1 MYKIINPDTKAIIA
15 EHAELADNVFSRMKG
30 LLFRDSLDTSAALII
45 KPASSLHTFF
55 MRFSIDII
63 FLDKQGKILKLS
75 RNVPPSKF
83 VLSVFGAKCAVEF
96 PTGTIDKFS
105 LSIGGQLSI
114 IK

>member
-1 MYKIINPDTKAIIA
+1 MYKIINPDTKVIIA
-15 EHAELADNVFSRMKG
+15 EHAEFADNFFSRMKG
-30 LLFRDSLDTSAALII
+30 LLFRDSLDASTALII

-63 FLDKQGKILKLS
+63 FLDSQNRILKLS
-75 RNVPPSKF
+75 SNVTPFKF
-83 VLSVFGAKCAVEF
+83 VLSAFGAKCAVEL
-96 PTGTIDKFS
+96 PAGTIEKFS